1 MRPSPTRH
9 RVALLLALLG
19 LALSVVTVVVHQR
32 LAAGEGYT
40 SFCNLGS
47 VVNCDRVLTSRFAT
61 LFGVSVATWGAAAF
75 AIGALLA
82 LPGALGDTAPGLRDL
97 ALLGLVSGSVGFA
110 FVLAG
115 AMWMLGNVCLLCLS
129 LDTTIAAW
137 FLTVAPLAT
146 RFETSPR
153 QGWWHGRTAARAA
166 AAAGVLL
173 AVAGGTYAAMR
184 APASATTL
192 AEVMAEDPRFY
203 AWYTKLPVLPPGDL
217 SGPSPH
223 VKGAKEATVRIVEFA
238 DFQCPACSQ
247 AFQDLRDLVRRRHDV
262 SVTFRHFP
270 LDASCNP
277 QVQHTGHPDACL
289 AAVAAECASQ
299 QGQFWEYHDVLF
311 ENHDHLDRASLFRY
325 AHDLGLDIPEFRT
338 CLDDPATRDR
348 VVADVDVGARVGVK
362 STPTIFINGRQ
373 IAGALER
380 THYDYALI
388 IERSQRTRAPAGA
401 S

>member
-19 LALSVVTVVVHQR
+19 LALSVVTVVVHER
-32 LAAGEGYT
+32 LAAGGYT

-47 VVNCDRVLTSRFAT
+47 VVNCDRVLTSRYAT
-61 LFGVSVATWGAAAF
+61 LFGVSVAAWGALAF
-75 AIGALLA
+75 ATGALLA
-82 LPGALGDTAPGLRDL
+82 LPGALGSTAPGLRDL
-97 ALLGLVSGSVGFA
+97 ALIGLASGSVGFA
-110 FVLAG
+110 LVLGG
-115 AMWMLGNVCLLCLS
+115 AMWTLGNVCLLCLS
-129 LDTTIAAW
+129 LDVTIAAW
-137 FLTVAPLAT
+137 FVTVVALAT

-166 AAAGVLL
+166 AAAGALL
-173 AVAGGTYAAMR
+173 AVAGGTWAAVR
-184 APASATTL
+184 APASATTV
-192 AEVMAEDPRFY
+192 AEVIAEDPGFY
-203 AWYTKLPVLPPGDL
+203 SWYTKLPVLPPRDL

-223 VKGAKEATVRIVEFA
+223 VKGAENASIRIVEFA

-247 AFQDLRDLVRRRHDV
+247 AFRDLRDLVRRRHDV

-270 LDASCNP
+270 LDASCNRE
-277 QVQHTGHPDACL
+277 VQHTGHPDACL
-289 AAVAAECASQ
+289 AAIAAECASR
-299 QGQFWEYHDVLF
+299 QGRFWEYHDVLF

-325 AHDLGLDIPEFRT
+325 AHDLGLDIPSFRT
-338 CLDDPATRDR
+338 CLDDPSARER
-348 VVADVDVGARVGVK
+348 VMADVDIGARIGVK

-388 IERSQRTRAPAGA
+388 IERSQQARPPAGA